1 MVLKAEHVRSLG
13 GIACIIKCLT
23 GKLEDKRFI
32 PKFLFCFFEKKKKSN
47 LGIVVCAIIV
57 VYNIILLLE
66 RQR

>member
-32 PKFLFCFFEKKKKSN
+32 PKFLFCFFKKKKSN

>member
-32 PKFLFCFFEKKKKSN
+32 PKFLFCFFEKKKKQFGNS
-47 LGIVVCAIIV
+47 GVC
-57 VYNIILLLE
+57 YNSGV
-66 RQR
+66 

>member
-32 PKFLFCFFEKKKKSN
+32 PKFLFCFFEKKKSN
-47 LGIVVCAIIV
+47 LGTVVCAIIV